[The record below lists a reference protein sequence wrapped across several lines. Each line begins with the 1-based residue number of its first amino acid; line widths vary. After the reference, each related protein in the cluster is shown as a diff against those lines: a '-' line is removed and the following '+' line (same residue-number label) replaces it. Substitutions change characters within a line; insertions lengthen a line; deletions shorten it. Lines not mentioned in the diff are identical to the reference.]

1 MLAQR
6 DQWSII
12 KKTQN
17 PRPASIDSSQRTGYN
32 RPLYLKKKIGP
43 GPYMRFTNIQISQ
56 IVTLNCYFLIMGK
69 KYKTVLT
76 LVGSYVQLG
85 GIIFYVFS
93 L

>member
-1 MLAQR
+1 
-6 DQWSII
+6 
-12 KKTQN
+12 
-17 PRPASIDSSQRTGYN
+17 
-32 RPLYLKKKIGP
+32 
-43 GPYMRFTNIQISQ
+43 MRFTNIQISQ